1 MHKGRESVEMERCVL
16 VRKGIVKYK
25 GKPTIEF
32 YKDGK
37 PQYYCYGYMDLM
49 TDEPFEECVNCKKWV
64 YGEQCEKDY
73 EEEIARRKEM
83 GCE

>member
-1 MHKGRESVEMERCVL
+1 MEKCVL
-16 VRKGIVKYK
+16 VRKGIVKRK

-37 PQYYCYGYMDLM
+37 PQYYCYGYQNAM
-49 TDEPFEECVNCKKWV
+49 TEEAFEECKNCKKWV

-73 EEEIARRKEM
+73 EEYKKTLQKT
-83 GCE
+83 